1 MAFNVDSSTLTKIEN
16 SFGSKSRSKRW
27 YKTFNRVQKAVK
39 TLNEQ
44 GVSEPNIAQ
53 IASEIGISRQ
63 QLSRWFTER
72 LSYATKV
79 PKNRKRASIV
89 WLVENQDSLTYAP
102 TANSIRFIGK
112 RELLKAFD
120 TRFADDYSDGL
131 ASARATFWT
140 TLEHYGAV
148 SRYSPASQE
157 SVTVTK
163 INKKRFGNMLDDY
176 NIKDRSH
183 Q

>member
-79 PKNRKRASIV
+79 PKNRK
-89 WLVENQDSLTYAP
+89 
-102 TANSIRFIGK
+102 
-112 RELLKAFD
+112 
-120 TRFADDYSDGL
+120 
-131 ASARATFWT
+131 
-140 TLEHYGAV
+140 
-148 SRYSPASQE
+148 
-157 SVTVTK
+157 
-163 INKKRFGNMLDDY
+163 
-176 NIKDRSH
+176 
-183 Q
+183 